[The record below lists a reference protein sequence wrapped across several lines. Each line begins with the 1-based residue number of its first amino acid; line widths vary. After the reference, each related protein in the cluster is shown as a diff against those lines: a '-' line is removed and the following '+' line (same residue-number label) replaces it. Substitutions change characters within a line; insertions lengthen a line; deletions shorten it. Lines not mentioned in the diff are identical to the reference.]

1 MLVGKIF
8 GRTWEV
14 VSKSLKLRLA
24 RHDVIAANIAN
35 VDTPGYRKK
44 DIPFEK
50 VMAAYLKGAP
60 PLKTTNPR
68 HLKPSLLE
76 PPVCPE
82 EDCTPPEK
90 GTPNNVSLEEE
101 MAKLSENNLMYQAT
115 VQALIKELE
124 LLREAITEGG
134 KR

>member
-1 MLVGKIF
+1 MLHTKIF
-8 GRTWEV
+8 GQTWQTV
-14 VSKSLKLRLA
+14 TRSLKLRLLK
-24 RHDVIAANIAN
+24 HDVIAENIAN
-35 VDTPGYRKK
+35 VDTPGYKRR

-50 VMAAYLKGAP
+50 VMEAYLRGAP

-68 HLKPSLLE
+68 HLKPSVFS
-76 PPVCPE
+76 PPTLWPE
-82 EDCTPPEK
+82 EIVPEDE

-101 MAKLSENNLMYQAT
+101 MAKLAENNLLYQAT

>member
-1 MLVGKIF
+1 MFAGKIF
-8 GRTWEV
+8 GRTWAV
-14 VSKSLKLRLA
+14 VTKSLKVRLA
-24 RHDVIAANIAN
+24 RHDLIAANIAN

-44 DIPFEK
+44 DIPFER
-50 VMAAYLKGAP
+50 VMEAYLKGKP
-60 PLKTTNPR
+60 PLKITNPR
-68 HLKPSLLE
+68 HLKPSVLE
-76 PPVCPE
+76 PPTYPE
-82 EDCTPPEK
+82 EEALPPEE